1 MEKSNFSRTQF
12 HFSPWK
18 KLPSLPHTYSHTAA
32 YLPVSPLLP
41 SIVIYLL
48 IYVFI
53 VLIRGRLCVEMRRG
67 DSEISAGAWW
77 MRGVSGCWESR
88 VALICHRRGAQG
100 GSTGAR
106 WGDVWGMVCGSRGP
120 LGIQKSDDHGRGIH
134 TVPLGNTKLSVL
146 RACVCRTYTRQ
157 MQAAAVTLT
166 ALRVESVCLY

>member
-1 MEKSNFSRTQF
+1 MEKSNFSRTLWILSS
-12 HFSPWK
+12 HAVSLSSLE
-18 KLPSLPHTYSHTAA
+18 KLPSLPHTYSHTTA
-32 YLPVSPLLP
+32 YLPVSPLLR
-41 SIVIYLL
+41 SVVIYLL

-53 VLIRGRLCVEMRRG
+53 VLIRCLLWRGRPRVEMRRG
-67 DSEISAGAWW
+67 DSELSAGAWW

-120 LGIQKSDDHGRGIH
+120 LGIQKSDDHGRRIH

-146 RACVCRTYTRQ
+146 CAARTQGRCRQ
-157 MQAAAVTLT
+157 QQ
-166 ALRVESVCLY
+166 